1 MTRNSY
7 HVSAAP
13 NGGWSVRRG
22 GAQRANKNFEEKSAA
37 INYGRTLSIN
47 SKSELVI
54 HRKDG
59 TIMDAK
65 SYGNDPFP
73 PRDKR

>member
-1 MTRNSY
+1 MPRNSY

-13 NGGWSVRRG
+13 NGEWSVRRG
-22 GAQRANKNFEEKSAA
+22 GALKASRNFEEKSAA
-37 INYGRTLSIN
+37 IDYGKTLSIN

-59 TIMDAK
+59 TIINALRYAK
-65 SYGNDPFP
+65 DPIP
-73 PRDKR
+73 PKVKR